1 MTVRLPDSLHEVLSS
16 RAEAEGVSMNQFVVY
31 ALSQVAALDSLRRQ
45 TEQFE
50 ALRNRESEQDAE
62 AALKEILAER
72 G

>member
-1 MTVRLPDSLHEVLSS
+1 
-16 RAEAEGVSMNQFVVY
+16 MNQFVVY